1 MILKILLSSVLV
13 LALSGCSFL
22 PSVKKIETVKTAVER
37 PALNLPNPQP
47 LSLKKVEWVVVTREN
62 AEAVF
67 ADLEKQGKAIALFA
81 MTTDGYEALA
91 LNIAD
96 IKGYLATQK
105 EIIIQ
110 YREYYEP
117 KKEEEN
123 DNEK

>member
-1 MILKILLSSVLV
+1 MISKILLSSALLV
-13 LALSGCSFL
+13 SLTGCSL
-22 PSVKKIETVKTAVER
+22 LSSVKTIETQKVAVEK
-37 PALNLPNPQP
+37 PALNLPNPQS

-67 ADLEKQGKAIALFA
+67 ADLEKQGKPIALFA

-117 KKEEEN
+117 QEESEN
-123 DNEK
+123 DPEE

>member
-1 MILKILLSSVLV
+1 MISKILLSSALLV
-13 LALSGCSFL
+13 SLTGCSFL
-22 PSVKKIETVKTAVER
+22 SSVKTIETQKVAVEK
-37 PALNLPNPQP
+37 PALNLPNPQS

-67 ADLEKQGKAIALFA
+67 ADLEKQGKPIALFA

-117 KKEEEN
+117 QEESEN
-123 DNEK
+123 DPEE

>member
-1 MILKILLSSVLV
+1 MKLKILLSSL
-13 LALSGCSFL
+13 LLIALTGCSFL
-22 PSVKKIETVKTAVER
+22 PKVKTIETVKVAVEK
-37 PALNLPNPQP
+37 PALNLPNPQS

-110 YREYYEP
+110 YRKYYEP

>member
-1 MILKILLSSVLV
+1 MKMKILLSSLLLV
-13 LALSGCSFL
+13 ALTGCSFL
-22 PSVKKIETVKTAVER
+22 PSVKTIETQKVAVEKPR
-37 PALNLPNPQP
+37 LNLPNPEP
-47 LSLKKVEWVVVTREN
+47 LDMKKVEWVVVTREN

-67 ADLEKQGKAIALFA
+67 ADLEKQGKPIALFA

-117 KKEEEN
+117 KEESEN
-123 DNEK
+123 DPEE

>member
-1 MILKILLSSVLV
+1 MISKILLSSALLV
-13 LALSGCSFL
+13 SLTGCSL
-22 PSVKKIETVKTAVER
+22 LSSVKTIETQKVAVEK
-37 PALNLPNPQP
+37 PALNLPNPQS

-67 ADLEKQGKAIALFA
+67 ADLEKQGKPIALFA

-110 YREYYEP
+110 YRKYYEP
-117 KKEEEN
+117 QKEEEN
-123 DNEK
+123 VK